1 MATRIGEG
9 IEIPDKD
16 EFKPSRAFIREAM
29 RDARRED
36 RENGVGRRR
45 FALTILWVGL
55 IGYIAALCLIAFC
68 IYNEDGWTYMVF
80 LLIGPSLTVAVLMYA
95 WYDYFDILQ
104 YLVGGACLV
113 WLALWFFGFDT
124 AYLYVAGIAI
134 SVIFPYLTFRGIER
148 YAREA

>member
-36 RENGVGRRR
+36 QENGVGRRR

-68 IYNEDGWTYMVF
+68 IYNEDG
-80 LLIGPSLTVAVLMYA
+80 
-95 WYDYFDILQ
+95 
-104 YLVGGACLV
+104 
-113 WLALWFFGFDT
+113 
-124 AYLYVAGIAI
+124 
-134 SVIFPYLTFRGIER
+134 
-148 YAREA
+148 